1 MARTFRWSF
10 GVSMAVLC
18 AVLLAIGI
26 LPSSVSAA
34 GSASAVPT
42 VKVAQDTKYGNI
54 LTDAQGMTLYVFKK
68 DKPGESMCSGTC
80 VKNWPP
86 LTVPEGMQPAA
97 APGIT
102 GKLGEI
108 ERKDDTYQVTYNGMP
123 LYRYAR
129 DTKAGDMNGQGL
141 GGLWYVVPTGSS
153 PSAASAGG
161 TSSKSW

>member
-1 MARTFRWSF
+1 MARTVRWSF
-10 GVSMAVLC
+10 RVSLAMLGAVLF
-18 AVLLAIGI
+18 AVGA
-26 LPSSVSAA
+26 LPIPASAA
-34 GSASAVPT
+34 GAASAVPT
-42 VKVAQDTKYGNI
+42 VKVAQDPKYGTI
-54 LTDAQGMTLYVFKK
+54 LTDAQGMTLYMFKK
-68 DKPGESMCSGTC
+68 DKSGESMCSGTC

-86 LTVPEGMQPAA
+86 LTVAEGMQPAA

-129 DTKAGDMNGQGL
+129 DAKAGDVNGQGL
-141 GGLWYVVPTGSS
+141 GGLWFVVPTGSS

-161 TSSKSW
+161 TSAKGW